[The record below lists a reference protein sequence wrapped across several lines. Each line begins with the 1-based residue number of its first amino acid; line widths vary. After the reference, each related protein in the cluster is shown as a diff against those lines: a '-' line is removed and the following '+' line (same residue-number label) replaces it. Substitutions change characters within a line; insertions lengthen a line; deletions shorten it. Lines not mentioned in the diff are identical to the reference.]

1 MLLKYRKIV
10 LKKDP
15 NGKKTLQYNGK
26 NYNELSDKD
35 FNLILEKINF
45 GNSFSLPDRM
55 IQDFISDGTISPTFK
70 SVKTFNNNDLET
82 IIKPFKKGRIKK
94 DKRNIKTIKIK
105 GSKKA
110 KQSTTSKSPKKPKVN
125 TSKKYNPK
133 KYKRT

>member
-110 KQSTTSKSPKKPKVN
+110 KKSTSSPKKPKVN

>member
-1 MLLKYRKIV
+1 MLLKYRKII
-10 LKKDP
+10 LKKDL
-15 NGKKTLQYNGK
+15 NGKKTLIYNGK

-35 FNLILEKINF
+35 FNNILEKINF

-70 SVKTFNNNDLET
+70 SVKTFNNDDLET
-82 IIKPFKKGRIKK
+82 IIKPFKKGIIKK

-105 GSKKA
+105 GSKNA
-110 KQSTTSKSPKKPKVN
+110 KTPKKTKSTKKSKVN
-125 TSKKYNPK
+125 NSKKSNPK